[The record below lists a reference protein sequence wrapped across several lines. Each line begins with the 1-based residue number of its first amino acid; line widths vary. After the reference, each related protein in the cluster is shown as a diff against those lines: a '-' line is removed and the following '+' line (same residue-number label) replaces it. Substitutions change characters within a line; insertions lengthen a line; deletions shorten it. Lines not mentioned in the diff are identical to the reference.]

1 MQTNKIIAN
10 IYRRFDVFYNN
21 ISLLNPS
28 LFVFLQLEELSDSK
42 YMHIAEIR
50 TVVKSSL
57 LLR

>member
-10 IYRRFDVFYNN
+10 IYRYFDVFYIN
-21 ISLLNPS
+21 IGFLNPS

-57 LLR
+57 LLM